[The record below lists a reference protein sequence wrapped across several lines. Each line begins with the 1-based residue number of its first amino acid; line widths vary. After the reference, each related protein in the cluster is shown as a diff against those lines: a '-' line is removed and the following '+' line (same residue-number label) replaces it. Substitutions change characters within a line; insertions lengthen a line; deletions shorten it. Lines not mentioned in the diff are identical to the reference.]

1 MLPHHFFLKPQ
12 GSVPLKVTAS
22 NTSLALE
29 RQNGGCSSLSHSFSS
44 LREGPSLDL
53 DTTVSRA
60 YLTSVWVGYTHSPQA
75 QRGGARPLRVLE
87 VCPALRAK
95 AQGKHAISSSSRL
108 RPASPSLI
116 SCSRSNL
123 DHWRRQC
130 RLHVGKAYA
139 THKSK
144 VLLTGPSGLM
154 TQDVPTNTS
163 ACSLQWHLV
172 WDSASPVQSFLL
184 NCFLRCLSPSK
195 RWRSPLNIYYSLHAA

>member
-1 MLPHHFFLKPQ
+1 MEAVLPFPIPFQ
-12 GSVPLKVTAS
+12 AWEKVLLLIWTQLWAEP
-22 NTSLALE
+22 TLPACGLATL
-29 RQNGGCSSLSHSFSS
+29 
-44 LREGPSLDL
+44 
-53 DTTVSRA
+53 
-60 YLTSVWVGYTHSPQA
+60 SPQA